1 MQKLL
6 LKIDHKQQSMHQDLK
21 ALTLGVATGILIT
34 LLILVGSALIFQQL
48 FTVELKVLVNQHN
61 DVGIG
66 YTYFTFVYHPDTEKV
81 SFDLVGPGYGYPAK
95 VGYRFNEFGGEFTVV
110 EVNPEYVVINIRPSL
125 SAIFELHGAV
135 TIR

>member
-1 MQKLL
+1 
-6 LKIDHKQQSMHQDLK
+6 MHQDQK
-21 ALTLGVATGILIT
+21 ALFLGIATGILIT
-34 LLILVGSALIFQQL
+34 LFILVWSALIFQQL
-48 FTVELKVLVNQHN
+48 STAELKVLVNQHN
-61 DVGIG
+61 DVSIG
-66 YTYFTFVYHPDTEKV
+66 YTYFTFVYHPDKEKV
-81 SFDLVGPGYGYPAK
+81 AFDFMQAGEGYPAK